1 MKKPQN
7 SKVGKEPIS
16 YENDDWGI
24 SNINAINWIFVNRVI
39 YAVMCIN
46 KYLLPMDKKTITRI
60 LKNESFFAPIFGM
73 SGFFSSLP
81 RFATNIERD
90 EERVKSQKGRFVWEY
105 LY

>member
-1 MKKPQN
+1 MCVNKD
-7 SKVGKEPIS
+7 VLPIG
-16 YENDDWGI
+16 EKI
-24 SNINAINWIFVNRVI
+24 
-39 YAVMCIN
+39 
-46 KYLLPMDKKTITRI
+46 ITRI

-90 EERVKSQKGRFVWEY
+90 EERIKSQKGRFIWEY